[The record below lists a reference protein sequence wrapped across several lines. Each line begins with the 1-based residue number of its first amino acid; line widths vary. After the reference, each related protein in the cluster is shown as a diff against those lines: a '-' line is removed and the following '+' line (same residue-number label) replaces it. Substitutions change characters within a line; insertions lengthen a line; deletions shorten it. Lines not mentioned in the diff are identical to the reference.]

1 MSAGILTVGVVPKS
15 TRNPYF
21 EDCRLGAQEAAEEL
35 GFELS
40 WDGPPV
46 PDAHRQAQIVES
58 WTNDRLPVI
67 AVSVESRTAL
77 SPVLKEAR
85 ARGTKILTWD
95 SDGDAE
101 ARDFTVVH
109 ATPEAIGHALSF
121 EVGRVLRGQGSF
133 AAITSTLSAPNQK
146 VWLAEFKTRI
156 AKDYPGIR
164 LLEVVPCD
172 DRAENARSETL
183 RLLEKH
189 ADIKAI
195 VGFCSPAV
203 PGAAEALKAARRP
216 DVRLTGVSLPS
227 LCHAHIEDGV
237 VDSVVIW
244 KTRNLGYLVGM
255 SAHALATGGLVPG
268 NASLRAGRLGTVLVQ
283 KDEIRLGRCHIVT
296 RGNLAQFN

>member
-1 MSAGILTVGVVPKS
+1 MCRKRRRSSAFK
-15 TRNPYF
+15 
-21 EDCRLGAQEAAEEL
+21 
-35 GFELS
+35 LS
-40 WDGPPV
+40 WDGPAL
-46 PDAHRQAQIVES
+46 PDAHRQAQVVES
-58 WTNDRLPVI
+58 WTNDGLSVI
-67 AVSVESRTAL
+67 AVSVESRTTL

-121 EVGRVLRGQGSF
+121 EVGRVLRGHGSF

-156 AKDYPGIR
+156 AKDYPGVR

-172 DRAENARSETL
+172 DRSENARSETL

-203 PGAAEALKAARRP
+203 PGAAEALKVARRS

-227 LCHAHIEDGV
+227 LCQAHIEDGV